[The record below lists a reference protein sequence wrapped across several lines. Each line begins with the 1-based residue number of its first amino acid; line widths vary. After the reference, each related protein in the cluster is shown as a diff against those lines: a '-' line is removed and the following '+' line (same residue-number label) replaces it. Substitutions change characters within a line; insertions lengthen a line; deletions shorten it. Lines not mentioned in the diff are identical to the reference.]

1 MNIRSKAPLRLGIAG
16 GGTDVSPYSD
26 KYGGC
31 VLNASINMYSY
42 TFIKNMESNSVEF
55 SAEDIE
61 VFDSQSLK
69 DSISIEGALPLHR
82 ATYKKVMDLYN
93 DGKNI
98 PLKISTFSDAPP
110 GSGLGS
116 SSTMV
121 VSMLAAYREL
131 LSLPLGDY
139 DIAKLAYEI
148 ERIDCGLAGGKQD
161 QYAAAFGGFNFMEFY
176 KDDRVVVNPL
186 RIKNRIKN
194 ELEAS
199 MILFYTGASRSSA
212 KIIDDQVSGMESD
225 KTDTIE
231 GMHEIK
237 KSSYKIKELMLKG
250 DIQKVATELK
260 LSWEAKKKTS
270 KSISNKLIESIEL
283 VLKEAGAISWKVS
296 GAGGG
301 GFIMIFVN
309 PEDKRKIEN
318 KLMSLDGSIRRFE
331 FINYGCKSW
340 KA

>member
-26 KYGGC
+26 TYGGC

-42 TFIKNMESNSVEF
+42 TFIKNAEPNSVEF

-61 VFDSQSLK
+61 VFDRQSLE
-69 DSISIEGALPLHR
+69 DPISIKGALPLHR
-82 ATYKKVMDLYN
+82 ATFKKVMDLYN

-98 PLKISTFSDAPP
+98 SLKISTFSDAPP

-176 KDDRVVVNPL
+176 NDDRVVVNPL
-186 RIKNRIKN
+186 RIKNKIKN

-199 MILFYTGASRSSA
+199 MILFFTGASRSSA
-212 KIIDDQVSGMESD
+212 AIIDDQVTGMRSN
-225 KTDTIE
+225 KIDTIE
-231 GMHEIK
+231 GLHEIK
-237 KSSYKIKELMLKG
+237 NSSYKIKEFLLKG
-250 DIQKVATELK
+250 DIQKVASELK

-318 KLMSLDGSIRRFE
+318 KLKSLDGSIKRFE